1 MRCPSCSKR
10 FKNEGCFLQHL
21 NQPSSHC
28 YKWDGNLVRI
38 LRPAQA
44 PSPQF
49 PLHNDTDPT
58 FDPEY
63 MDHGVDAD
71 TGAEYGSSGSQA
83 DYGEEVEFYDGAG
96 KTWGVGKT
104 FMDQFN
110 EDEYAAE
117 REQNQYFPFAS
128 KPDWEMASYIL
139 RSDLSMAEI
148 DEYLNLEF
156 TKTLPLSFRS
166 SRQLR
171 GHAELLPAPPQW
183 KYQKITTEFPTTK
196 TLQIFYRD
204 TIECLQSLLSHP
216 LLAASFDF
224 IPCKVYE
231 SAEHA
236 VRVYHGFMTGDHA
249 WNLQKDLPEGASLLG
264 VVLS

>member
-1 MRCPSCSKR
+1 
-10 FKNEGCFLQHL
+10 
-21 NQPSSHC
+21 
-28 YKWDGNLVRI
+28 
-38 LRPAQA
+38 
-44 PSPQF
+44 
-49 PLHNDTDPT
+49 
-58 FDPEY
+58 

-148 DEYLNLEF
+148 NEYLNLEF

-166 SRQLR
+166 SRELR
-171 GHAELLPAPPQW
+171 GRVELLPAPPQW

-204 TIECLQSLLSHP
+204 AIECLQSLLSHP

-231 SAEHA
+231 SAERA

-264 VVLS
+264 VVLSSDKTNLGVDQDDGDSFVDDPHQDHDTLER